1 LRDPHR
7 PYSFRI
13 MRFSITALALLLLV
27 TGCSIPR
34 WPVDGDISSPYG
46 VRRNGFDFRVHR
58 GVDIPL
64 PVGTP
69 VRAMAPGRV
78 RFAGT
83 MDGYGRTVI
92 LEHSGRTRTLYA
104 HLSEIHVQTGQV
116 LAGRPVI
123 GLSGAT
129 GRVTGPHLH
138 FEVQR
143 FGQAED
149 PVPLLGGFPRPR
161 R

>member
-1 LRDPHR
+1 MAPVTG
-7 PYSFRI
+7 FGI
-13 MRFSITALALLLLV
+13 MQLSLTALALLLLL

-46 VRRNGFDFRVHR
+46 VRRSGFDFRVHR

-78 RFAGT
+78 HFAGT
-83 MDGYGRTVI
+83 MTGYGKTI
-92 LEHSGRTRTLYA
+92 IIEHSGRTRTLYA
-104 HLSEIHVQTGQV
+104 HLSEVHVHSGQV
-116 LAGRPVI
+116 LVGRPVI

-138 FEVQR
+138 FEVR
-143 FGQAED
+143 RNGRAED
-149 PVPLLGGFPRPR
+149 PVPLLGGFPRSR